1 MEQIKLKRI
10 KENMYDVINKKEL
23 ILYSKDIYAWIYF
36 YIIFIQFHL
45 YD

>member
-10 KENMYDVINKKEL
+10 KKNMYNVINKKEL
-23 ILYSKDIYAWIYF
+23 ILYSKDYAWIYF
-36 YIIFIQFHL
+36 YIIFIQFHFL